1 MPLRLPTPPEQGEGI
16 ILEALSSAVNQ
27 PTTMAAAIADAGPE
41 NLTTAAPHQV
51 YFVGLR
57 DMAQGRLLAAAQMR
71 GWRYIVLKG
80 ERPLS
85 SAELSGGGE
94 AVTFSNFDYGPLVAS
109 TVEGVGRAEALDV
122 VQKEDF
128 ELRVLEVPA
137 LYVVALWLHGP
148 RELIIPL
155 PPTRGQLEPFA
166 VYEEGVVIDIL
177 RGPAARRLAFDD
189 RPRGADRR

>member
-1 MPLRLPTPPEQGEGI
+1 MPLRLPAPPQQGEGI

-27 PTTMAAAIADAGPE
+27 PTATAAAVAEAGPE

-51 YFVGLR
+51 YSVGLR
-57 DMAQGRLLAAAQMR
+57 DLAEGRLLAAAQLR
-71 GWRYIVLKG
+71 GWRYIVLKD

-94 AVTFSNFDYGPLVAS
+94 ALSFSNFNHGPFVAS
-109 TVEGVGRAEALDV
+109 TVEGVGRAEALDIV
-122 VQKEDF
+122 REEDF

-148 RELIIPL
+148 RDLIIPL

-166 VYEEGVVIDIL
+166 VYEEDAVIEFL
-177 RGPAARRLAFDD
+177 RAPAGRRLGFDD
-189 RPRGADRR
+189 RPRNRGRR